1 MSGKKDQGVSL
12 SLREKAAYGVGAI
25 GKDMAF
31 QIVTAFYMV
40 FLIQMENLNGI
51 AVGVFFMVAR
61 LWDAVNDPMMGMIVD
76 RTKTKWGKY
85 RPWLFIGTLSNA
97 LIMLLMYLDF
107 NVANVGKYIIY
118 FSLYLLWGMTYT
130 LMDVPY
136 WSMVP
141 ALSKTESERNN
152 ISSLARTFAA
162 IGAACVV
169 GGVPIILGGTTW
181 TKPTFFYV
189 SLVFTLIYV
198 ALMMITCIFTKEKI
212 QIEGEKIRFK
222 DIFLNFKRND
232 QLRAYSYQFIFYA
245 CATTLLSTIAIYFFT
260 FVFGSTTMLTVFISV
275 GGVLGTGVGMVL
287 YPLICKKLGRDR
299 TYSYS
304 MLAIIIG
311 FAIMTV
317 SAFVFP
323 FEGEIKSK
331 IFGRCDTAKEYVGL
345 AVLFIGGIIAFF
357 AQGTLNVGSTVMLAD
372 TVDYGEW
379 KTGKRTDSITFST
392 QTLIYKFANA
402 ISALV
407 LGLVA
412 SIGNLPNSNNGDQ
425 LDVTAE
431 ISRLGVV
438 SINVAIFVIPL
449 ILAVP
454 AYFLYKKFY
463 KFNGEYKDRILEELD
478 VRRKESGL
486 VTIDGEVMA
495 DEDSAVAKDT
505 ISDNSE
511 SVRDADGVADG
522 NGVAVEENK
531 EN

>member
-1 MSGKKDQGVSL
+1 MGKGEGVAL
-12 SLREKAAYGVGAI
+12 SLREKVSYGVGAI

-51 AVGVFFMVAR
+51 AVGVFFMAAR

-76 RTKTKWGKY
+76 RTRTKWGKY

-97 LIMLLMYLDF
+97 VIMLLMYLDF
-107 NVANVGKYIIY
+107 NVANAGKYVIY

-169 GGVPIILGGTTW
+169 GGVPIILGGSDTW
-181 TKPTFFYV
+181 TKQTFFYV
-189 SLVFTLIYV
+189 SLVFTIIYV
-198 ALMMITCIFTKEKI
+198 VLMMITCIFTKEKI
-212 QIEGEKIRFK
+212 TIEGEKIGFK

-245 CATTLLSTIAIYFFT
+245 CSTTLLSTIAIYFFT
-260 FVFGSTTMLTVFISV
+260 FVFGSITMQTVFIAV
-275 GGVLGTGVGMVL
+275 GGALGTGIGMVV
-287 YPLICKKLGRDR
+287 YPAVCKKLGRDR

-304 MLAIIIG
+304 MIAIIVG
-311 FAIMTV
+311 FAVMTV
-317 SAFVFP
+317 AAFGFP
-323 FEGEIKSK
+323 FEGEIKSQ
-331 IFGRCDTAKEYVGL
+331 ILGRCDTAREYVGL
-345 AVLFIGGIIAFF
+345 VVLFIGGIIAFF
-357 AQGTLNVGSTVMLAD
+357 AQGILNVGSTVMLAD

-431 ISRLGVV
+431 ISRIGVI

-449 ILAVP
+449 ILAIP

-463 KFNGEYKDRILEELD
+463 KFNGEYKDRILGELD
-478 VRRKESGL
+478 VRRRENGTL
-486 VTIDGEVMA
+486 VIDGESVSGNSGVL
-495 DEDSAVAKDT
+495 EDSDRSLEDKDKSSFNDNDNENGDVA
-505 ISDNSE
+505 E
-511 SVRDADGVADG
+511 Q
-522 NGVAVEENK
+522 
-531 EN
+531 

>member
-1 MSGKKDQGVSL
+1 MGKGEGVAL
-12 SLREKAAYGVGAI
+12 SLREKVSYGVGAI

-51 AVGVFFMVAR
+51 AVGVFFMAAR

-76 RTKTKWGKY
+76 RTRTKWGKY

-97 LIMLLMYLDF
+97 VIMLLMYLDF
-107 NVANVGKYIIY
+107 NVANAGKYVIY

-169 GGVPIILGGTTW
+169 GGVPIILGGSDTW
-181 TKPTFFYV
+181 TKQTFFYV
-189 SLVFTLIYV
+189 SLVFTIIYV
-198 ALMMITCIFTKEKI
+198 VLMMITCIFTKEKI
-212 QIEGEKIRFK
+212 TIEGEKIGFK

-245 CATTLLSTIAIYFFT
+245 CSTTLLSTIAIYFFT
-260 FVFGSTTMLTVFISV
+260 FVFGSITMQTVFIAV
-275 GGVLGTGVGMVL
+275 GGALGTGIGMVV
-287 YPLICKKLGRDR
+287 YPAICKKLGRDR

-304 MLAIIIG
+304 MIAIIVG
-311 FAIMTV
+311 FAVMTV
-317 SAFVFP
+317 AAFGFP
-323 FEGEIKSK
+323 FEGEIKSQ
-331 IFGRCDTAKEYVGL
+331 ILGRCDTAREYVGL
-345 AVLFIGGIIAFF
+345 VVLFIGGIIAFF
-357 AQGTLNVGSTVMLAD
+357 AQGILNVGSTVMLAD

-431 ISRLGVV
+431 ISRIGVI

-449 ILAVP
+449 ILAIP

-463 KFNGEYKDRILEELD
+463 KFNGEYKDRILVELD
-478 VRRKESGL
+478 VRRRENGTL
-486 VTIDGEVMA
+486 VIDGESVSGNSGVL
-495 DEDSAVAKDT
+495 EDSDRSLEDKDKSSFNDNDNENGDVA
-505 ISDNSE
+505 E
-511 SVRDADGVADG
+511 Q
-522 NGVAVEENK
+522 
-531 EN
+531 